1 MLLLW
6 HLILSKQF
14 TKQLQED
21 GAPGQDKL
29 FFGSLSRDQAPL
41 PRDALVAE
49 HEPALQTLPSMFSAA
64 PKGTFFFLSRD

>member
-1 MLLLW
+1 MGMLLLW
-6 HLILSKQF
+6 HLILSEQF

-49 HEPALQTLPSMFSAA
+49 HESCAGTAHRPTASA
-64 PKGTFFFLSRD
+64 PNTP